1 MQINFLHLFRKILA
15 VCSKWRRKLFF
26 DFFLFTSCGKSYS
39 ISISEIV
46 SNNCPTKSNYS
57 VYNAESLFN
66 IFCFINRIKQSISI
80 SINIFHLIKVKTI
93 KIILKKFYYII
104 CVIEIQY
111 VQESYNILK
120 IRIIYDEYIYLIKFL
135 ELFKSLTIT
144 LYY

>member
-1 MQINFLHLFRKILA
+1 MKKENYFSI
-15 VCSKWRRKLFF
+15 FF
-26 DFFLFTSCGKSYS
+26 CLRLVANH

-46 SNNCPTKSNYS
+46 SNNCPTKSNIILFATLNHYS
-57 VYNAESLFN
+57 I

-80 SINIFHLIKVKTI
+80 SINTFHLIKVKTI